1 MGRKIRQVCLLLHK
15 KSCTRPEVERAIKE
29 VRRQG
34 VDISVRIPW
43 SRKDQNAF
51 IKDAIKAGVTRF
63 VAGGG
68 GTWKPDNILQVHETT
83 MFSVVLKNQENL
95 E

>member
-1 MGRKIRQVCLLLHK
+1 MGQKSRQVCLLLHK
-15 KSCTRPEVERAIKE
+15 KSCTRPEVKQAIKD
-29 VRRQG
+29 VRRKG

-63 VAGGG
+63 VAGGDDDFPPP
-68 GTWKPDNILQVHETT
+68 TASQIMQPC
-83 MFSVVLKNQENL
+83 
-95 E
+95 

>member
-1 MGRKIRQVCLLLHK
+1 MLLHK
-15 KSCTRPEVERAIKE
+15 KSCTRPEVKQAIKD
-29 VRRQG
+29 VRRKG

-63 VAGGG
+63 VAGGDDG
-68 GTWKPDNILQVHETT
+68 FPPPTASQIMQPV
-83 MFSVVLKNQENL
+83 
-95 E
+95 